1 MLQLYIY
8 LFLHKIFHIN
18 VKPKVEMCISQNH
31 YITPFLRLNKGFN
44 IIVLSLCRSSHHI
57 HYYTWLYPSLL
68 LHFKSCTP
76 RSPVT
81 HPATSITKEL
91 AIHNEL
97 TRMSWLQSSTTA
109 LNAKVTQ
116 TIPAV
121 IQRIEKQILKHTQH
135 GLLFPA
141 HIHRQQIPATKK
153 AMAATI
159 GKIIGRLPFFY
170 IVCYVRTL
178 LREQVQL
185 QLISKILYNTI
196 LNTLFCTHSKRLN
209 YSPFL
214 ILFLI
219 RNFQSEKVE
228 MRIFLK
234 H

>member
-31 YITPFLRLNKGFN
+31 YIIPFLRLNIGFN
-44 IIVLSLCRSSHHI
+44 IIVLSLCRSPHHI

-68 LHFKSCTP
+68 LHFKTCTP

-121 IQRIEKQILKHTQH
+121 IQRIEKQILKHTQL

-141 HIHRQQIPATKK
+141 HIHRQQIPAMKET
-153 AMAATI
+153 MAATI
-159 GKIIGRLPFFY
+159 GKIIGRLPFCLQY
-170 IVCYVRTL
+170 VLCENSAPRTRKTPLNVQNIVQHHLT
-178 LREQVQL
+178 QL
-185 QLISKILYNTI
+185 VLHTQQTI
-196 LNTLFCTHSKRLN
+196 NLFA
-209 YSPFL
+209 
-214 ILFLI
+214 
-219 RNFQSEKVE
+219 
-228 MRIFLK
+228 IFNIVF
-234 H
+234 